1 MRPVATERRGAP
13 RWQSGLRR
21 HGLAR
26 RPADLL
32 DALGRRGPHFT
43 DGNDVAFFESGE
55 TAYPAMLEGIAAARK
70 FVHLE
75 TYILR
80 SDRTGRRFVD
90 ALAGRAA
97 DGVEVRLLYDA
108 IGSRRLDASCLE
120 PLRRVGGEI
129 VVFNPIRRV
138 YPDWAPRRRDHRKLL
153 IVDGST
159 AFTGGLNIG
168 DEYAAGAETRDGVVG
183 WRDTHASV
191 VGPAVRDLGAVFLE
205 SWFRAGGAELPWD
218 SLLGV
223 EPAARGAIRCGVL
236 PDGPVYRRRAMRDLL
251 VSSLDAARET
261 ARLTSPYFA
270 PDSPVLEAL
279 ERTAERGVR
288 VELILAGAT
297 DHPILR
303 RGARAT
309 VERLLK
315 RGVAIHEYRAGVLHA
330 KTAVFD
336 RRVGIVGSSNLDRQ
350 SLLHNYEVNLIAV
363 GADVS
368 TRLDDLFARDLA
380 RSTEITLEDLARRG
394 VMERLT
400 DRLAAS
406 FVKALF

>member
-1 MRPVATERRGAP
+1 MMPADSDRREP
-13 RWQSGLRR
+13 TRWRSGLRR

-26 RPADLL
+26 RPVDLR
-32 DALGRRGPHFT
+32 DALGRRGPRFT
-43 DGNDVAFFESGE
+43 DGNAIELFESGE
-55 TAYPAMLEGIAAARK
+55 SAYPAMLEAIDSARK

-80 SDRTGRRFVD
+80 SDVTGRRFVE
-90 ALAGRAA
+90 ALADRAA

-108 IGSRRLDASCLE
+108 IGSRRLDPYALE
-120 PLRRVGGEI
+120 PLRRAGGEI
-129 VVFNPIRRV
+129 VVFNPLRRV

-153 IVDGST
+153 IVDGLE

-183 WRDTHASV
+183 WRDTHARV
-191 VGPAVRDLGAVFLE
+191 EGPAVRDLGAVFLE

-223 EPAARGAIRCGVL
+223 QPPTCGAIRCGVL

-251 VSSLDAARET
+251 VSALDSTQET

-270 PDSPVLEAL
+270 PDAQVLEAL

-288 VELILAGAT
+288 VELILAGPT

-309 VERLLK
+309 VERLLR
-315 RGVAIHEYRAGVLHA
+315 RGVAIHEYRAGILHA
-330 KTAVFD
+330 KNAVFD
-336 RRVGIVGSSNLDRQ
+336 QRVAIVGSSNLDRQ
-350 SLLHNYEVNLIAV
+350 SLQHNYEVNLVALGDEVASRLNRIFEADLDRAV
-363 GADVS
+363 
-368 TRLDDLFARDLA
+368 
-380 RSTEITLEDLARRG
+380 EITLEGLARRQWF
-394 VMERLT
+394 ERLT
-400 DRLAAS
+400 DWLSAS
-406 FVKALF
+406 LVKALF